1 MRLFILY
8 NLQLEIFN
16 FLYKNLRKAECCTQA
31 DHLPSTKIK
40 EMKKSII
47 LLIMATAGLFSCKQ
61 GSESTPDTVDIK
73 IMASTKNAQSQ
84 KPYDK
89 FIDTKYEYTDSMG
102 KRIIIHNSF
111 PKGGI
116 KYTDP
121 DGVECTY
128 TVFFTR
134 IINETDNPLE
144 LKINFPG
151 DSYELPSIPGQYF
164 KILLPPDTMTLD
176 KEPLFIYGLTN
187 SESFL
192 DNNRNKS
199 SLLNRIINPKESSG
213 IYVVK
218 FNIKP
223 KSGWKGNGSTRAGF
237 SLKDQDLYYKIKND
251 GSKSNSESSDIE
263 IHCGNINL
271 KNLILQK

>member
-31 DHLPSTKIK
+31 DQLPSTKIK

-47 LLIMATAGLFSCKQ
+47 LLIIATAGLFSCKQ

-102 KRIIIHNSF
+102 KRLIIHNSF

-176 KEPLFIYGLTN
+176 KESLFNHGLTDL
-187 SESFL
+187 ESFL
-192 DNNRNKS
+192 DKNIHKS
-199 SLLNRIINPKESSG
+199 SSLNRTINPKESSG

-237 SLKDQDLYYKIKND
+237 SLKDQNLYYKIKND